1 MMSPTKA
8 LRQGEFV
15 AMMAMLVAILAFSI
29 DAMLPAL
36 PRIAA
41 ELAPQDV
48 NRAQLIITS
57 FVLGMGLGSF
67 VTGPL
72 SDAFGRKP
80 VIIGGVLLYSLGAAL
95 AWAAGSLEM
104 LLMARVLQGLGA
116 AAPRIV
122 STAMVRDLYSGREM
136 ARIISFV
143 MLIFI
148 LVPAAAPAVGTLIIA
163 GFGWRGLFACFV
175 LFAVG
180 VAVWLGLRQPETLPA
195 AARRPLQVVP
205 LWQSLREVL
214 ANRTV
219 VLATLVLTLTYGALF
234 ATLSSTQQIFSETFG
249 RAASFPYW
257 FAVIALLA
265 GTASLVNAH
274 LVVRLGMRFLIT
286 FSLGAQVLVSLA
298 MAVMTGFG
306 LWPEGWYFPAYLVW
320 TTGVFFMA
328 GLTFG
333 NLNALAL
340 EPLGHIAGMAASLT
354 TAIATVLAVL
364 IAAPLGLAFDGTPL
378 PLAIGVGSL
387 AAASWGVM
395 RAMPG
400 RRTA

>member
-1 MMSPTKA
+1 MSPTKA

-378 PLAIGVGSL
+378 PLAIGVGIL

>member
-378 PLAIGVGSL
+378 PLAIGVGIL